1 MCKLNGNNKVY
12 KWEQTAAP
20 YQNGSMT
27 VRIWRMGRACFCNVL
42 WTGGTLQSGEVLGE
56 FSIPPTFRPIT
67 EALGSCMNVIGTA
80 SAETSTRIW
89 LRNNGNV
96 QYVTDDTRSVE
107 RNLSMSYLAASEELP
122 GDEYLV

>member
-1 MCKLNGNNKVY
+1 
-12 KWEQTAAP
+12 
-20 YQNGSMT
+20 MT

-56 FSIPPTFRPIT
+56 FSIPSAFRPIT

-107 RNLSMSYLAASEELP
+107 RNLSMSYLAANAEPP
-122 GDEYLV
+122 GDEYLA

>member
-1 MCKLNGNNKVY
+1 
-12 KWEQTAAP
+12 
-20 YQNGSMT
+20 
-27 VRIWRMGRACFCNVL
+27 
-42 WTGGTLQSGEVLGE
+42 
-56 FSIPPTFRPIT
+56 
-67 EALGSCMNVIGTA
+67 MNVIGTA